1 VTELVL
7 AGSLGH
13 AEQAFAEAADQFG
26 DLAVVEVLSNI
37 PPQVTALHMAGFD
50 GGKMSLATLLVPP
63 KAWADSLAFF
73 AATWPDDLIEDDPER
88 IAESLFAHIHG
99 VVFSTDD
106 EERRVELLQAASAT
120 DHGATAFA
128 ILFSMAPKE
137 ILEVA
142 GEIISKGPYLTGQ
155 TSSDNDVVPLAIALA
170 QASEDGWD
178 RALFELFPEFRHS
191 ADLADAE
198 YSATTRTRSR
208 PSCSAPPRS
217 CCTAC
222 ASRCR
227 RRAAPSRVR
236 AAAWARAS
244 SRDRREL
251 IHAASNCRR
260 KFTAPDARD
269 PATVATHPD
278 DEAAYALADEL
289 TGITAMVAEKFTN
302 DRTADGI
309 QKALQMTVG
318 GVSLGLDQAC

>member
-1 VTELVL
+1 MSDKSNLPALSKQVTELVL

-13 AEQAFAEAADQFG
+13 AEQAFSEAADQYG
-26 DLAVVEVLSNI
+26 DLAVVEVLANI

-73 AATWPDDLIEDDPER
+73 AATWSDDQIEDDPER

-99 VVFSTDD
+99 VVFATDD
-106 EERRVELLQAASAT
+106 EERRHALLAEASAN
-120 DHGATAFA
+120 DWGATIFA

-142 GEIISKGPYLTGQ
+142 GEIISKGPYLSGQ

-198 YSATTRTRSR
+198 FSDDPDEEPAHLQRSTKELLYR
-208 PSCSAPPRS
+208 LRKQVP
-217 CCTAC
+217 
-222 ASRCR
+222 
-227 RRAAPSRVR
+227 
-236 AAAWARAS
+236 S
-244 SRDRREL
+244 SRSSTPKAGARRSL
-251 IHAASNCRR
+251 G
-260 KFTAPDARD
+260 
-269 PATVATHPD
+269 
-278 DEAAYALADEL
+278 
-289 TGITAMVAEKFTN
+289 TGIF
-302 DRTADGI
+302 
-309 QKALQMTVG
+309 
-318 GVSLGLDQAC
+318 S